1 MRSLVSPCEALCELA
16 SLCAPVLCAYLHP
29 SCRHIIAFLHPR
41 VHVCVCVCVCVFVRV
56 CECVR
61 ARCCAGAHTWWCM
74 LEKIEMI
81 EVCGWGGVVQVYRA
95 EWRMPC
101 AVKKMKGRISKEQM
115 TEFVREVPPL
125 SLLYV
130 ACMHAR
136 SCACKH
142 GSKGEGSLS
151 FHGSNASLHHAMPPH
166 AGTSRQPVL
175 PCTLCCHPARTMLP
189 VSERPPMR
197 ATCQAWQAKR

>member
-1 MRSLVSPCEALCELA
+1 M
-16 SLCAPVLCAYLHP
+16 
-29 SCRHIIAFLHPR
+29 
-41 VHVCVCVCVCVFVRV
+41 
-56 CECVR
+56 
-61 ARCCAGAHTWWCM
+61 
-74 LEKIEMI
+74 
-81 EVCGWGGVVQVYRA
+81 VQVYRA

-130 ACMHAR
+130 ACMLAR

-151 FHGSNASLHHAMPPH
+151 LHGSNASLHHAMPPH
-166 AGTSRQPVL
+166 AGIAPACFALHSLL
-175 PCTLCCHPARTMLP
+175 PSCTYNAA
-189 VSERPPMR
+189 SERT
-197 ATCQAWQAKR
+197 ATYEGNMPSMASQALRTSEGRVDRVR